1 MNGIYA
7 FCGVAVCLACIGA
20 VIKQLKQDWL
30 PIYSAACAVVC
41 GAYVFTLVTP
51 VVKYVSEL
59 TADTVLPRFFSLL
72 IKTVGVSLLCGA
84 ASDICRA
91 CGENSL
97 ASAVEGAGRALM
109 VLLSLPVVGYLL
121 EAAVQLMD

>member
-1 MNGIYA
+1 MSGIYA
-7 FCGVAVCLACIGA
+7 FCGAVVCLACIGA
-20 VIKQLKQDWL
+20 VIRQLKQDWL

-41 GAYVFTLVTP
+41 GVYLFTLVTP

-59 TADTVLPRFFSLL
+59 AADTVLPRFFSLL
-72 IKTVGVSLLCGA
+72 IKSVGVSLLCGA

-91 CGENSL
+91 CGETSL
-97 ASAVEGAGRALM
+97 ASAVESAGRALM

-121 EAAVQLMD
+121 EAAVQLTD

>member
-30 PIYSAACAVVC
+30 PIYSATCAVVC
-41 GAYVFTLVTP
+41 GAYVFTLVMP

-72 IKTVGVSLLCGA
+72 IKAVGVSLLCGA

>member
-1 MNGIYA
+1 MSGIYG

-20 VIKQLKQDWL
+20 VIRQLKQDWL
-30 PIYSAACAVVC
+30 PIYSAACAAVC
-41 GAYVFTLVTP
+41 GAYLFTLVTP

-59 TADTVLPRFFSLL
+59 AADTVLPRFFSLL
-72 IKTVGVSLLCGA
+72 IKTVGVSLLCGV

-97 ASAVEGAGRALM
+97 ASAVESAGKALM
-109 VLLSLPVVGYLL
+109 VLLSLPVVSYIL
-121 EAAVQLMD
+121 ESAVQLMN